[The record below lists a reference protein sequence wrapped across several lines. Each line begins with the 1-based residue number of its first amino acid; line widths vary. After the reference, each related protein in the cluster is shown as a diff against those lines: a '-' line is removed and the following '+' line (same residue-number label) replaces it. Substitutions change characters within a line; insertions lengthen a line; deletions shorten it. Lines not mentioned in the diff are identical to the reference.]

1 MRSQSSQPRSAGAA
15 RYHYS
20 IPGCILYLARL
31 RRSAR
36 LVHYGLWG
44 RSLLDYVLSAEAG
57 HLPKI
62 PSRDVKVPHG
72 DFGWVARYFVIVGH
86 SASVGDTT

>member
-1 MRSQSSQPRSAGAA
+1 MCVPSLPNRVQQGLRGTTTASRAVFS
-15 RYHYS
+15 
-20 IPGCILYLARL
+20 YLAWL

-36 LVHYGLWG
+36 LIHYGVWG
-44 RSLLDYVLSAEAG
+44 RSLLGLVLSAEAG

-72 DFGWVARYFVIVGH
+72 DFGWVAR
-86 SASVGDTT
+86 